1 MLDAAVFS
9 ERELLRNRTAHFIL
23 RLKKFAEGADCFGI
37 VRVDLGLAG
46 HKYLKL
52 RSRPVFGS
60 ARH

>member
-9 ERELLRNRTAHFIL
+9 ERELLRNRTVHFIL

-52 RSRPVFGS
+52 RSRPV
-60 ARH
+60 